1 MKTIR
6 KFSGVVFLLIAIL
19 TNHSALGQ
27 NAPITTAGSISVCPN
42 GTVSVPVTVTNFTQ
56 ITAVSLRLDINPT
69 LLDYTGYSN
78 LNSSLSGCLVNAITV
93 SSTLKKIIIVWSDVT
108 PLTLSNGSKLIDL
121 NFTLLSGSPIVAFN
135 NDANG
140 GSDCEYADAI
150 GDPLNDIPT
159 STYYINASV
168 TNMGVGAAGTI
179 TGTSTVCQAQSA
191 VAYSVGAI
199 ANASNY
205 TWAYSGTGAT
215 INGSTNIITINFAA
229 NATSG
234 NLTVMGTNSCG
245 NGTLSA
251 NFPITVNPLP
261 STAGTITGTGTVCQ
275 GQNAVAYT
283 VGSIA
288 NATTYTWAYSGTG
301 ATINGTTNNITINF
315 ASNATSGNLTVMGTN
330 TCGNGT
336 ISANFPVTVNAFP
349 ATAGTITGVASVC
362 QSQNAVPYS
371 VGSIANATSYTW
383 AYSGTGATING
394 TTNSITINFA
404 ANATSGNLTVM
415 GTNSCGNGTISANFP
430 ITVNPLPAAAG
441 AITGS
446 ATVCQAQSA
455 VAYSVGAIANASSY
469 TWVYSGTGATV
480 NGTTNSITINFAAN
494 ATSGNLTVMGTNSCG
509 NGTLS
514 ANFPITVNPLP
525 STAGTIT
532 GTGTVC
538 QGQNAVA
545 YTVGS
550 IANATTYTWAYS
562 GTGATINGTTNNI
575 TINFASN
582 ATSGNLTVMGT
593 NTCGN
598 GTISANFPVTVNAFP
613 ATAGTITGV
622 ASVCQSQNAVPY
634 SVGSIAN
641 ATSYTWA
648 YSGTGATI
656 NGTTNSITINFAANA
671 TSGNLTVMGTN
682 SCGNGTISANFP
694 ITVNQLPTADA
705 GIDQSIPNGSS
716 TTLNGSATGG
726 SGSYTWHWEPA
737 YLLLDPNVQN
747 PTTVNLTAS
756 VLFTLSVTDAN
767 ACNDNDDVFINVSGP
782 LTVFASATPD
792 TICAGEMVQ
801 LMASAGGGTGSY
813 SFSWTSV
820 PEGFTSD
827 LQNPVAYPTL
837 STVYTVAVDDGTNI
851 VTSNVNVT
859 VNPLPEIPAI
869 PEGPDSVDL
878 RVIESSDYIINS
890 ITSNDSYIWELSP
903 VTAGNISGT
912 DTIGTVIWNTNYLG
926 FAFIRVKSVN
936 SCGQSQFS
944 NEKQTFVDN
953 TTSINDPSLSN
964 VVIYPNP
971 NDGSFWISS
980 SEKITKVTLYNGTGK
995 RLKEI
1000 HQPDKNFLFKN
1011 KLPDGTYFVE
1021 VQIKKKVFLK
1031 KIVVK
1036 NVL

>member
-288 NATTYTWAYSGTG
+288 NA
-301 ATINGTTNNITINF
+301 I
-315 ASNATSGNLTVMGTN
+315 
-330 TCGNGT
+330 
-336 ISANFPVTVNAFP
+336 
-349 ATAGTITGVASVC
+349 
-362 QSQNAVPYS
+362 
-371 VGSIANATSYTW
+371 
-383 AYSGTGATING
+383 
-394 TTNSITINFA
+394 
-404 ANATSGNLTVM
+404 
-415 GTNSCGNGTISANFP
+415 
-430 ITVNPLPAAAG
+430 
-441 AITGS
+441 
-446 ATVCQAQSA
+446 
-455 VAYSVGAIANASSY
+455 
-469 TWVYSGTGATV
+469 
-480 NGTTNSITINFAAN
+480 
-494 ATSGNLTVMGTNSCG
+494 
-509 NGTLS
+509 
-514 ANFPITVNPLP
+514 
-525 STAGTIT
+525 
-532 GTGTVC
+532 
-538 QGQNAVA
+538 
-545 YTVGS
+545 
-550 IANATTYTWAYS
+550 TYTWAYS